1 MTNSGRLVVVGV
13 GMTLGAHLSPICR
26 SHIEQADMV
35 FCSVSDPLVEQWV
48 KEMSGEFINLQSLY
62 REGKDRRQ
70 TYQQMID
77 TVIDALRSGKHVVA
91 VFYGHPGVFAMAPHK
106 MVSQAIAKGFA
117 AHMEPSISAED
128 CLYADM
134 GIDPGKVGCLHFE
147 TSQFMLYHHAI
158 DPSAY
163 LILWQ
168 IGLAGD
174 VAAKQYTTDPRF
186 RGLLV
191 EQVAAHYPMEH
202 QVALYEAPTLPIH
215 EPRIEWLP
223 LSELQQ
229 AEVFQ
234 HSTLVVPP
242 ATKLQRNNDMTD
254 KIAALQQV
262 IADEH

>member
-26 SHIEQADMV
+26 SHIEQADRV

-48 KEMSGEFINLQSLY
+48 KEMSGEFINLQSFY
-62 REGKDRRQ
+62 QEGKDRRQ

-77 TVIDALRSGKHVVA
+77 TVIDAVRSGKHVVA

-106 MVSQAIAKGFA
+106 MVSQAIAEGFA

-134 GIDPGKVGCLHFE
+134 GI
-147 TSQFMLYHHAI
+147 
-158 DPSAY
+158 
-163 LILWQ
+163 
-168 IGLAGD
+168 
-174 VAAKQYTTDPRF
+174 DPRF

-242 ATKLQRNNDMTD
+242 ATKLQRNNDMAD
-254 KIAALQQV
+254 RIAALQQV